1 MSQQNTELEG
11 IGKLRGG
18 SLFMI
23 LSVLLAAIGILVI
36 ISAGV
41 LGGMFSVA
49 SGNVGGAIAA
59 GIGLLAG
66 IAIVILIGAIIGL
79 VGILRI
85 RSGFSILKS
94 LGRDVGIGETGTT
107 LYLVGLIIII
117 IGALLTFVLI
127 GVPILILGE
136 IIALIGGI
144 LIGIGFY
151 RVGEL
156 YNEGLVKIGGILI
169 IIPIDI
175 LNFVGFILAYVGL
188 GRVRPLPTPT
198 QQPSVPQVYQVGQG
212 TIRNDGYAYVT
223 LYSST
228 PANIISAKIEGA
240 NIMSS
245 AINPTVLQIGNNEV
259 AIFFGNIQSLAPNT
273 TYIITLTINIGGN
286 IINIS
291 TAAVY
296 QP

>member
-41 LGGMFSVA
+41 LGGMFSAA

-212 TIRNDGYAYVT
+212 TIRNNGYAYVT

-228 PANIISAKIEGA
+228 PATIISAKIEGA

-259 AIFFGNIQSLAPNT
+259 TIFFGNVQSLAPNT

-291 TAAVY
+291 TAVVY

>member
-151 RVGEL
+151 RVGEI

-175 LNFVGFILAYVGL
+175 LNFIGFILAYVGL

-212 TIRNDGYAYVT
+212 TIRNNGYAYVT

-228 PANIISAKIEGA
+228 PATIISAKIEGA

-259 AIFFGNIQSLAPNT
+259 TIFFGNVQSLAPNT

>member
-11 IGKLRGG
+11 IGKLRSG

-23 LSVLLAAIGILVI
+23 LAALFATIGTLVA
-36 ISAGV
+36 ISTGL
-41 LGGMFSVA
+41 LGGMFSAARANFIGVIA
-49 SGNVGGAIAA
+49 S
-59 GIGLLAG
+59 GIGLLVG
-66 IAIVILIGAIIGL
+66 IVMVILIGAIIGL
-79 VGILRI
+79 IGILRI

-117 IGALLTFVLI
+117 IGVLLTIVLI
-127 GVPILILGE
+127 GFPILILGG

-144 LIGIGFY
+144 LI
-151 RVGEL
+151 V
-156 YNEGLVKIGGILI
+156 
-169 IIPIDI
+169 IPIDL

-188 GRVRPLPTPT
+188 GKVRPLPTVA
-198 QQPSVPQVYQVGQG
+198 QQPLVPQVYQVGQG
-212 TIRNDGYAYVT
+212 TIRNNGYAYIT

-228 PANIISAKIEGA
+228 PASIISAKIEGA

-259 AIFFGNIQSLAPNT
+259 TIFFGNVQSLAPNT

-291 TAAVY
+291 TTAVY